1 MKKEVDFHRN
11 KWISVF
17 LKSRGNKVIA
27 ICIIV
32 WILVALLAD
41 IIATEKPLAISYD
54 GKTSFPAFYA
64 VFNHEEVSSSS
75 VYEKI
80 NWKQIETEFVI
91 WAPIP
96 WSHEVPDAYNRDF
109 IGPLDKQIIRSISGE
124 MVEIPF
130 RQRHLLGTDRIGR
143 DLFAMIIHGSRI
155 SLKIGL
161 LSTLIAGM
169 IGIFLGGISGFF
181 GNTGLLVFRSQYISG
196 VSGFLLG
203 LFWAFI
209 SRSTIITTA
218 FETSLALSILQLLL
232 SILILLSTTV
242 ILFYFGKFITLGK
255 WLKEKVSIPIDDLIQ
270 RFSELFST
278 VPKIL
283 LLLTL
288 AAVLKDKSVG
298 VVVVIIGLTGWTG
311 VSRFTRAEIM
321 KIKTMPFIQAARIQ
335 GFSER
340 AILGK
345 YALPNSMG
353 PVFIELAF
361 LISGSILAESSLSFL
376 GVGVPVEI
384 ATWGSILSEGRQD
397 FDAWWMVIFPGLAIF
412 FAVVLFNSLGQRLR
426 SVKTA

>member
-1 MKKEVDFHRN
+1 MKREVDLHKK

-17 LKSRGNKVIA
+17 LNKKGNKALVIL
-27 ICIIV
+27 IIIWV
-32 WILVALLAD
+32 LVALLAD
-41 IIATEKPLAISYD
+41 IIATEKPLVVSYN
-54 GKTSFPAFYA
+54 GKTSFPAFNA
-64 VFNHEEVSSSS
+64 IFNDEETSSSS

-80 NWKQIETEFVI
+80 NWKQIETDFVV
-91 WAPIP
+91 WAPIS
-96 WSHEVPDAYNRDF
+96 WSHEIPDVYNRDF
-109 IGPLDKQIIRSISGE
+109 IGPFDTQMIKSISGE
-124 MVEIPF
+124 MIEIPF
-130 RQRHLLGTDRIGR
+130 RHRHLLGTDRIGR

-161 LSTLIAGM
+161 LSTLIAGI

-181 GNTGLLVFRSQYISG
+181 GNTGLFVFRSQYILG
-196 VSGFLLG
+196 VSGFLMG

-209 SRSTIITTA
+209 SRSTIIATA
-218 FETSLALSILQLLL
+218 FETDLTQSILQILL

-242 ILFYFGKFITLGK
+242 ILFSIGRFITPGK

-278 VPKIL
+278 MPKIL

-311 VSRFTRAEIM
+311 VSRFTRAEVM
-321 KIKTMPFIQAARIQ
+321 KVKTMPFIQAARTQ